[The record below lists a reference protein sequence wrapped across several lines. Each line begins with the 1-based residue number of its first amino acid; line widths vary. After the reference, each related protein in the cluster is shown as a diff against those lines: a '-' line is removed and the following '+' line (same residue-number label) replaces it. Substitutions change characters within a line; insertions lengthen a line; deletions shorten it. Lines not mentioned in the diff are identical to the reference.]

1 MVRRSPATSSVAER
15 VFLPTLH
22 EELGDGWA
30 SLFFDC
36 PISKQIWAYAADWP
50 RCQSLAPDVWQ
61 DEPEIT
67 GAWRCIIEATS
78 PSIKRGIKSLFL
90 LVCWGIWRE
99 RNDRIFRGKRI
110 SVPAI
115 VARMHDE
122 AREWAFVSAKA
133 MRKLM
138 FEPP

>member
-1 MVRRSPATSSVAER
+1 LGVA
-15 VFLPTLH
+15 
-22 EELGDGWA
+22 A
-30 SLFFDC
+30 
-36 PISKQIWAYAADWP
+36 WP
-50 RCQSLAPDVWQ
+50 HCQSLAPDVWQ

-67 GAWRCIIEATS
+67 GAWRRIIEATS

-99 RNDRIFRGKRI
+99 RNDRIFRGKRS

-115 VARMHDE
+115 AAGMHDE

-138 FEPP
+138 FEPPTTWNWIIVQIQIEVVQLIST